1 MWSHPCVCGNLT
13 AVDNGIL
20 VVESW
25 LISATEYIAIDNTP
39 LWPRIHV
46 GGRPDQSTGYAKFKS
61 TTLVLLPFI
70 KNKHCF
76 ILFVFDALGVEA
88 KVSWLIPCVLP
99 KYTNHVSL
107 A

>member
-1 MWSHPCVCGNLT
+1 MN
-13 AVDNGIL
+13 NEFL

-46 GGRPDQSTGYAKFKS
+46 DGRSGLVRLDQSAGYAKLKS
-61 TTLVLLPFI
+61 QQPFFCYLFF
-70 KNKHCF
+70 KNKYCF
-76 ILFVFDALGVEA
+76 ILYVFVAIGAVA
-88 KVSWLIPCVLP
+88 RVNWVIPAVLP
-99 KYTNHVSL
+99 EYLNYVSL